1 LKLILKKL
9 AIFFSL
15 QIFDS
20 INVQGVFMRG
30 TVKWF
35 NDAKGY
41 GFINDES
48 GKQYFVHWK
57 AISTISSERRF
68 LLDGEAVEFDTTT
81 GEKGEQAIN
90 VVRLN
95 P

>member
-1 LKLILKKL
+1 
-9 AIFFSL
+9 
-15 QIFDS
+15 
-20 INVQGVFMRG
+20 MRG

-41 GFINDES
+41 GFIVDES

-57 AISTISSERRF
+57 AISTISSERKF
-68 LLDGEAVEFDTTT
+68 LMDGEAVEFDTTT
-81 GEKGEQAIN
+81 GEKGDQAIN
-90 VVRLN
+90 IVRLN